1 MPSYCFRSYR
11 FSLKTSA
18 FASVGQDITLHAC
31 YVPLYLC
38 YFETAKKTLASLCF
52 LFNNEGFQLQ
62 YRSFTCQ
69 TSQIFLVPFL
79 LPCRENEEK
88 DHHHTHTQKRSS
100 SQYPY
105 FWLCLYI
112 STHTHTHKQ
121 VFVSSR
127 EKVGTEKRVI
137 TSGSSIRARSYRC
150 LFFSPPFFVLK
161 YEL

>member
-18 FASVGQDITLHAC
+18 FASQASVGQDITLHAC

-69 TSQIFLVPFL
+69 TSKIFLVPFL

-88 DHHHTHTQKRSS
+88 DHHHHTQKKDRVHSIHI
-100 SQYPY
+100 
-105 FWLCLYI
+105 FGCVYI
-112 STHTHTHKQ
+112 YLHTHTHKQ

-150 LFFSPPFFVLK
+150 LFFFFLPFLF
-161 YEL
+161 